1 MAKKKKAARK
11 AAKNGKKASRAVAT
25 SASTENVRVEEVGS
39 CSDQELEAAGVITK
53 AGELMSGL
61 ANALVR
67 EIEAR
72 GVDVADLLRT
82 VVASLQRS
90 QPNVRVSGEEN
101 GQMGWEYARRQLVRR
116 DFADMPYVR
125 VIGRVAEILLNHRRF
140 QTISAGDVCKVF
152 LVEIPRC
159 LEENHRQNPPP
170 GQQLSVNNVDVTAQP
185 NRRNFNNRMKWLR
198 NAELIQPA
206 AKTAGNKDKGYVL
219 TEYGQNIFDGWPDLS
234 EIPGLEP
241 EGPVRPD
248 SEPRRRS

>member
-1 MAKKKKAARK
+1 MAKKKKTAVKK
-11 AAKNGKKASRAVAT
+11 AAKKKASEAAAVDAHEDRE
-25 SASTENVRVEEVGS
+25 AGS
-39 CSDQELEAAGVITK
+39 CSEQELEAAGVITT

-61 ANALVR
+61 ANALVH

-90 QPNVRVSGEEN
+90 QPSVRVSGDEN
-101 GQMGWEYARRQLVRR
+101 GQRAWDYQRRQLERR
-116 DFADMPYVR
+116 DFADMPHVR

-152 LVEIPRC
+152 LVEIPSC
-159 LEENHRQNPPP
+159 LEENHRQDPPP
-170 GQQLSVNNVDVTAQP
+170 GQQLSVDNVDVTAQP
-185 NRRNFNNRMKWLR
+185 TRRNFNNRMKWLR
-198 NAELIQPA
+198 NEELIRPA

-219 TEYGQNIFDGWPDLS
+219 TEDGQNMFDGWPDLS
-234 EIPGLEP
+234 EIPGLAL

-248 SEPRRRS
+248 SLPRRRS